1 MNQKSQKKIN
11 NLENIERVPADKLF
25 ELIPIKKDDS
35 VLDLGAGTGYI
46 SLSIADRV
54 KTVFA
59 FDYDEDILKHLD
71 TVAEERDITNIKTVA
86 GNFKDIPL
94 EDHNIDIAIAS
105 ISLHEVQ
112 PLATALKE
120 IHRTLEHKGLFLCIE
135 LEKTEASTGP
145 RVSSEDMETEILDA
159 GFSVVDKIYP
169 STKIANQPVYIILA
183 QKSK

>member
-1 MNQKSQKKIN
+1 MNQKLQKKIN
-11 NLENIERVPADKLF
+11 NLDNIERFPADKLF
-25 ELIPIKKDDS
+25 ELLPIKKDDS

-46 SLSIADRV
+46 SLSIAEQV

-59 FDYDEDILKHLD
+59 FDYDEDILKYLE
-71 TVAEERDITNIKTVA
+71 TVANERNIANIKTVA

-94 EDHNIDIAIAS
+94 EDNNINIAIAS
-105 ISLHEVQ
+105 IALHEVQ

-120 IHRTLEHKGLFLCIE
+120 IHRILNNNGLFLCIE

-145 RVSSEDMETEILDA
+145 RVSSEEMEAEILDA
-159 GFSVVDKIYP
+159 GFSVVNKIYP

-183 QKSK
+183 QKNT